1 MSRDTGAPG
10 VTGCPL
16 KEEEQGMLEEF
27 PCTAPD
33 QQCHQPDRM
42 GAMGGPAGI
51 SPLPLREGTDMPE
64 DRKHHNRRGRIRLV
78 KGAS

>member
-1 MSRDTGAPG
+1 
-10 VTGCPL
+10 
-16 KEEEQGMLEEF
+16 MLEEF

-64 DRKHHNRRGRIRLV
+64 DLKHHNRRGRIRLV
-78 KGAS
+78 KGVQADVSEVFSPALRACHQPPR